1 MSKHVLLLVGGKS
14 REKKVSEMSGESV
27 YKALIEL
34 GYKVTKLNPDDNFIN
49 ELINLKPDI
58 IFNCLHG
65 TFGEDGVIPGILEWL
80 RIPYTHSGVKASAIA
95 MDKIVTKNLA
105 FTHNVNTPKHIEIKS
120 EDLFDMLEKGI
131 EPINY
136 PYVIKPIDQG
146 STIGIYFIMDE
157 KSIKPKRADW
167 DFGEKILI
175 EEYIPG
181 QELSVLVFRDEPIGV
196 LELKPKSNFYDYE
209 SKYIEG
215 LTEHIYPAIIPKDIE
230 EKVMEMA
237 LTMHKTIGCRT
248 ISRSDFRYDR
258 NRKEVF
264 FLELNTHPGFT
275 ELSIVPDIAHRNGI
289 SFKEL
294 VEQLIQ
300 DARCEIIM

>member
-1 MSKHVLLLVGGKS
+1 
-14 REKKVSEMSGESV
+14 
-27 YKALIEL
+27 
-34 GYKVTKLNPDDNFIN
+34 
-49 ELINLKPDI
+49 
-58 IFNCLHG
+58 
-65 TFGEDGVIPGILEWL
+65 
-80 RIPYTHSGVKASAIA
+80 

-105 FTHNVNTPKHIEIKS
+105 FTHNINTPKHIEIKS
-120 EDLFDMLEKGI
+120 EDLFDMLEKGV

-181 QELSVLVFRDEPIGV
+181 QELSILVFRDKSIGV

-215 LTEHIYPAIIPKDIE
+215 LTEHIYPAMIPKDIE

-248 ISRSDFRYDR
+248 ISRSDFRYDG
-258 NRKEVF
+258 NRREVF

-275 ELSIVPDIAHRNGI
+275 ELSIVPDIAHHNGI
-289 SFKEL
+289 SFKKL

-300 DARCEIIM
+300 DARCEIIT

>member
-1 MSKHVLLLVGGKS
+1 MSKHVVLLVGGKS
-14 REKKVSEMSGESV
+14 RERKVSEMSGESV

-34 GYKVTKLNPDDNFIN
+34 GYKVTKLNPGDNFIN
-49 ELINLKPDI
+49 ELINLRPDI

-65 TFGEDGVIPGILEWL
+65 TFGEDGAIPGILEWL

-105 FTHNVNTPKHIEIKS
+105 FTHNINTPKHIEIKS
-120 EDLFDMLEKGI
+120 EDLFDMLEKGV

-181 QELSVLVFRDEPIGV
+181 QELSILVFRDKSIGV

-215 LTEHIYPAIIPKDIE
+215 LTEHIYPAMIPKDIE

-248 ISRSDFRYDR
+248 ISRSDFRYDG
-258 NRKEVF
+258 NRREVF

-275 ELSIVPDIAHRNGI
+275 ELSIVPDIAHHNGI
-289 SFKEL
+289 SFKKL

-300 DARCEIIM
+300 DARCEIIT